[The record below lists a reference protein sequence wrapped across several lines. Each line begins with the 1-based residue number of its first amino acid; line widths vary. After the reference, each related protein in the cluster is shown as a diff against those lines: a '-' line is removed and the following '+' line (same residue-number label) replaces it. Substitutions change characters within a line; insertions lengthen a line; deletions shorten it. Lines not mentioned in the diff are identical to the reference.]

1 MSPSSLLGCPAR
13 FAGIMG
19 LALASLSPN
28 PALAAPDPSVI
39 SSELVARLAS
49 ELEESHLAVRS
60 LERLAESEKLNAA
73 STRRWSD
80 PELQVGGAVYRYDFM
95 AAEQGDVFY
104 GVTQKLPIMGKER
117 AARTLAETQAD
128 AARTRKG
135 AREAELRRDLAVA
148 LLDAAARRVV
158 MERVADDVRWL
169 ATQAAIAESRVAA
182 GSESPAMSLRLRNE
196 LDRRAV
202 ERTNHAAL
210 HEDALVAV
218 RRLLGRN
225 QPGPDE
231 PYALP
236 AIGPAVTLTPALLRR
251 AEAMEPNVRRS
262 DADVRVARDA
272 IKVTRRSARPDVSLG
287 VQAWH
292 ESRTASAAQGFFTLG
307 VSLPWLNRQNYRREV
322 QRDER
327 RLAAAEDQLADARV
341 QVQRDLHALVTRTE
355 VARRDALLQR
365 DVILPRT
372 RQMESTMAAQWTS
385 GRAELRDLLDLRR
398 QRAEAEIAEANAIA
412 AYWSALAEIVVCC
425 GLHTFEAAWS
435 TDAE

>member
-1 MSPSSLLGCPAR
+1 MFSSSLLGSPAR
-13 FAGIMG
+13 FAGFLG
-19 LALASLSPN
+19 LALLGHGLT
-28 PALAAPDPSVI
+28 PALAAQGPSVV

-60 LERLAESEKLNAA
+60 LGKLAESERLHAE
-73 STRRWSD
+73 STRLWSD
-80 PELQVGGAVYRYDFM
+80 PEVQVGGAVYRDNLM
-95 AAEQGDVFY
+95 AAEQGDLFY
-104 GVTQKLPIMGKER
+104 GVNQRLPVMGKER
-117 AARTLAETQAD
+117 AIRDLAETQAE
-128 AARTRKG
+128 AARVRKG

-148 LLDAAARRVV
+148 LLEAAARNVV
-158 MERVADDVRWL
+158 MSRVEEDVRWL
-169 ATQAAIAESRVAA
+169 AAQAVIAESRVAA
-182 GSESPAMSLRLRNE
+182 GSDSPAMSLRLRND
-196 LDRRAV
+196 LDRRRVDA
-202 ERTNHAAL
+202 TNQFAL

-218 RRLLGRN
+218 RRLLGREK
-225 QPGPDE
+225 PSLDE

-236 AIGPAVTLTPALLRR
+236 AIGPSILLTPALIRR
-251 AEAMEPNVRRS
+251 AEALEPNVRRG

-292 ESRTASAAQGFFTLG
+292 ESATASAAQGMFTLG
-307 VSLPWLNRQNYRREV
+307 VSLPWWNRQNYRREI

-327 RLAAAEDQLADARV
+327 RLAAAEDQLGDARI
-341 QVQRDLHALVTRTE
+341 QVRRDLHALVTRTE
-355 VARRDALLQR
+355 VARREALLQR

-372 RQMESTMAAQWTS
+372 RQMEATTAAKWTS

-412 AYWSALAEIVVCC
+412 TYWSALAEITACC

-435 TDAE
+435 SDPE